1 MKQQSFEKQHQ
12 QTWQAIENSLDKPA
26 SEHNSILLSDHYMLL
41 CQHLSLAKQRLYDA
55 ALVERLNKLVL
66 RLYRELYRYQKGGRL
81 NLFSFLIRQ
90 FPHVIYQQRFFIMAS
105 LLVFILPGLIA
116 GLWVYLDDAAVYSI
130 MDAQDVR
137 HLEQMYD
144 ASASKLGR
152 ERESDTDIYMFGFY
166 ILNNISI
173 AFRCFA
179 GGLLAGVGTLLVLFY
194 NGLHIGS
201 VAGHL
206 TRLDFIDTFYPFV
219 VGHGAFE
226 LTAIVFSGAAGL
238 RLGYSI
244 INPGTF
250 SRVSALRSAGV
261 EVIPLLYGVI
271 LMLVIAA
278 FLEAFWSSSST
289 IPIAVKYSVGGFFWL
304 LVILYCL
311 SGKRF
316 ESR

>member
-12 QTWQAIENSLDKPA
+12 HTWDEIEKSLDKP
-26 SEHNSILLSDHYMLL
+26 SEQQNSILLTDHYMLL

-55 ALVERLNKLVL
+55 SLIARLNKLVL
-66 RLYRELYRYQKGGRL
+66 RLYRELYRYQKGDRL
-81 NLFSFLIRQ
+81 NPFSFLMHRL
-90 FPHVIYQQRFFIMAS
+90 PYSIYQHRFFIIAS
-105 LLVFILPGLIA
+105 LLMFVVPGLIA
-116 GLWVYLDDAAVYSI
+116 GLWVYLDGPAMYSI

-137 HLEQMYD
+137 QIEQMYD
-144 ASASKLGR
+144 SSARILGR

-173 AFRCFA
+173 SFRCFA

-201 VAGHL
+201 VAGYL
-206 TRLDFIDTFYPFV
+206 TQLGFIDTFYPFV
-219 VGHGAFE
+219 IGHGAFE

-238 RLGYSI
+238 RMGYSI
-244 INPGTF
+244 ISPGSFT
-250 SRVSALRSAGV
+250 RVNALRIAGGQ
-261 EVIPLLYGVI
+261 VIPLLYGII

-278 FLEAFWSSSST
+278 FLEAFWSSSTS
-289 IPIAVKYSVGGFFWL
+289 IPNAVKYSVGVFLWL
-304 LVILYCL
+304 LVILYSL

-316 ESR
+316 EPR

>member
-12 QTWQAIENSLDKPA
+12 HTWDEIEKSLDKP
-26 SEHNSILLSDHYMLL
+26 SEQQNSILLTDHYMLL

-55 ALVERLNKLVL
+55 SLIARLNKLVL
-66 RLYRELYRYQKGGRL
+66 RLYRELYRYQKGDRL
-81 NLFSFLIRQ
+81 NPFSFLMHRL
-90 FPHVIYQQRFFIMAS
+90 PYSIYQHRFFIIAS
-105 LLVFILPGLIA
+105 LLMFVVPGLIA
-116 GLWVYLDDAAVYSI
+116 GVWVYLDGPAMYSI

-137 HLEQMYD
+137 QIEQMYD
-144 ASASKLGR
+144 PSARILGR

-173 AFRCFA
+173 SFRCFA

-201 VAGHL
+201 VAGYL
-206 TRLDFIDTFYPFV
+206 TQLGFIDTFYPFV
-219 VGHGAFE
+219 IGHGAFE

-238 RLGYSI
+238 RMGYSI
-244 INPGTF
+244 ISPGSFT
-250 SRVSALRSAGV
+250 RVNALRIAGGQ
-261 EVIPLLYGVI
+261 VIPLLYGII

-278 FLEAFWSSSST
+278 FLEAFWSSSTS
-289 IPIAVKYSVGGFFWL
+289 IPNAVKYSVGVFLWL
-304 LVILYCL
+304 LVILYSL

-316 ESR
+316 EPR